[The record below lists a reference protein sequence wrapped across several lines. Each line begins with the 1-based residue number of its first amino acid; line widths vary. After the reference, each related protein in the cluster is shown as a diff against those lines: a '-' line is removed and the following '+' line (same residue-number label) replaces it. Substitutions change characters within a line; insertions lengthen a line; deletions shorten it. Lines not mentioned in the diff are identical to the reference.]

1 MMYKMK
7 AIGVVQTEAGRRRYD
22 GWRGVVSKIVIDS
35 EYEEALDGLED
46 FSHIYVLFCLHEADR
61 PFKTKIHPTG
71 NPDLP
76 LVGAFATRTPNR
88 PNPIAQ
94 SLVKLLSR
102 KGNILTVEGL
112 DAFDG
117 SPVLDIKPF
126 TYCPRGDEVK
136 LPDWIEKLR
145 N

>member
-1 MMYKMK
+1 MK
-7 AIGVVQTEAGRRRYD
+7 AIGVVRTDAGRRRYD
-22 GWRGVVSKIVIDS
+22 GWREVISEIVIDS

-46 FSHIYVLFCLHEADR
+46 FSHIYVLFWLHGADR
-61 PFKTKIHPTG
+61 TFKTKIHPTG
-71 NPDLP
+71 NPELP

-88 PNPIAQ
+88 PNSIAQ
-94 SLVKLLSR
+94 SLVKLLTR
-102 KGNILTVEGL
+102 KGNILTVKGL

-117 SPVLDIKPF
+117 SPVLDIKSF

-136 LPDWIEKLR
+136 LPGWIKKLR

>member
-1 MMYKMK
+1 MPYKMK
-7 AIGVVQTEAGRRRYD
+7 AIGIVRTDAGRRRYD
-22 GWRGVVSKIVIDS
+22 GLREVVSEVIIDS
-35 EYEEALDGLED
+35 ECEEALDGLED
-46 FSHIYVLFCLHEADR
+46 FSHIYVLFYLHEVDR

-71 NPDLP
+71 NPELP

-136 LPDWIEKLR
+136 VPDWIEKLR